1 MTNIPMPPDRSQT
14 APLVSSIIA
23 LSFGLLILVMGL
35 VQLSF
40 NLKSKTSDYTLEAIL
55 IPLGVVV
62 MLGGIY
68 GLRRVAMRRYIERH
82 GIVTHA
88 EILEAGFTKTEVDGQ
103 PVINLRLRVLPQDKA
118 PYEVSMKWTMRPTDG
133 MNLMVGKLVQVKV
146 HPTKH
151 REVIVA

>member
-1 MTNIPMPPDRSQT
+1 MPPDRSQT

-23 LSFGLLILVMGL
+23 LSFGLLILAVGL

-40 NLKSKTSDYTLEAIL
+40 NLTSKTSDYTLESIL

-62 MLGGIY
+62 MLGGIL

-82 GIVTHA
+82 GIATPA
-88 EILEAGFTKTEVDGQ
+88 EVLETGFTKAEVDGQ
-103 PVINLRLRVLPQDKA
+103 PVINLRLRVMPQDKP
-118 PYEVSMKWTMRPTDG
+118 PYEVGMKWTMRPMDG
-133 MNLMVGKLVQVKV
+133 MNLAVGKVVQVKV